1 MNVFEAYIYDMK
13 LTNNHEDK
21 LRREDDDYN
30 EEEMNILG
38 ARSEEESD
46 VFEAEELRKCR
57 TLVHLIMMVMMMMM
71 IMIMMVV
78 MKKKIIK

>member
-1 MNVFEAYIYDMK
+1 MNVFEADIYDMK

-46 VFEAEELRKCR
+46 VFEAEELRQCR
-57 TLVHLIMMVMMMMM
+57 PLVHLVMVMGTMT
-71 IMIMMVV
+71 
-78 MKKKIIK
+78 KRRKRWN